1 MAVAGVRPCGSDP
14 MNPRQPN
21 AKMTSKSTPNAPD
34 GVRPAGSDPD
44 RLRPLLAPDSVAIV
58 GASSTP
64 GKYGNT
70 VVKYLQ
76 NAGFKGRI
84 YPINPEGGLHDG
96 LQFYKSLADVPE
108 RIDCAFTVIP
118 AAATPKVVEQGAAA
132 GVRAMILGASGF
144 AEMGSDAGRKRQ
156 DEIVETARASGMII
170 LGPNTNGIWNAH
182 HGLALGYNT
191 SHGEPMR
198 RGSISIAAHSGA
210 LFDSFI
216 PRLASFGCGF
226 AKLVPLGNEATLD
239 MLELLEALI
248 DDPETQVLGLIMEAI
263 RDGARLRSLAARAHA
278 AGKPIF
284 ALKLGR
290 SAAGATAAIAHSSR
304 LAGSFRAYE
313 ALLRECG
320 IPIVRSI
327 ETLAAICTLASDERA
342 LKLEGDIRLIGM
354 SGSGGGCSLMADHA
368 AERGIEL
375 AGDGD
380 GAWTGETAKVIAGYS
395 GIGLVRN
402 PIDGGNLHGWDK
414 LPDLF
419 AAMEQDRFKGPLAGF
434 AHRLPTISADLS
446 QLGPIVERKR
456 RTGAPAVMISPG
468 GLRPEVHARYAAEGI
483 PVFSDL
489 AACFDSLRALYDAIG
504 YAKERSSVASEE
516 KPPTLPPEIAARI
529 NSALA
534 ASTCAFLPEI
544 ESSEILREAGVPMV
558 ESHIVVDAENA
569 SEAAVAIGFPVVVKA
584 IAPGIAHK
592 NDAGLVI
599 VGLDSPVAVKSAFAA
614 LDERARAAGADMAAT
629 RIVVQRQFPSRAEI
643 IVGTTF
649 EPGLGHFLVA
659 GLGGVHA
666 ELLDSVVLLPVPLAP
681 ATIRA
686 RIAATKVGTLA
697 ARLSRGTGHDLT
709 AEIVTALV
717 ALESLVLAAPDA
729 IASIDVNP
737 LLIGAEGARAVDAL
751 IVPRRA

>member
-1 MAVAGVRPCGSDP
+1 
-14 MNPRQPN
+14 
-21 AKMTSKSTPNAPD
+21 MTSTFT
-34 GVRPAGSDPD
+34 

-58 GASSTP
+58 GASATP

-84 YPINPEGGLHDG
+84 YPINPEGGLHEG

-118 AAATPKVVEQGAAA
+118 AAATPAVVRQGAAA

-156 DEIVETARASGMII
+156 DDIVETARAAGMIV

-226 AKLVPLGNEATLD
+226 AKMVPLGNEATLD
-239 MLELLEALI
+239 MLEVLDTLI
-248 DDPETQVLGLIMEAI
+248 DDAETQVIGLIMEAI

-278 AGKPIF
+278 VGKPIF

-313 ALLRECG
+313 ALLRDCG

-327 ETLAAICTLASDERA
+327 ETLAAVCTLASDKRA
-342 LKLEGDIRLIGM
+342 LKLDGDIRLIGV

-368 AERGIEL
+368 AERGIGL

-380 GAWTGETAKVIAGYS
+380 GAWTGETAQVIGGYS
-395 GIGLVRN
+395 GTGLVRN

-414 LPDLF
+414 LPELI
-419 AAMEQDRFKGPLAGF
+419 AAMERDRLNGPLAGF
-434 AHRLPTISADLS
+434 AHRLPTLAADLS
-446 QLGPIVERKR
+446 LLGPIVERKQ

-468 GLRPEVHARYAAEGI
+468 GLRPEVQARYAAEGV

-489 AACFDSLRALYDAIG
+489 ATCFDSLRALYDTLAYAI
-504 YAKERSSVASEE
+504 ERSGAAAAG
-516 KPPTLPPEIAARI
+516 PPPSLSRVDAERLKAVIAAG
-529 NSALA
+529 
-534 ASTCAFLPEI
+534 TGDFLPEV
-544 ESSEILREAGVPMV
+544 ESADVLRSAGVPMV
-558 ESHIVVDAENA
+558 DSRVVA
-569 SEAAVAIGFPVVVKA
+569 SAGEAAKAAAAIGFPIVMKA

-592 NDAGLVI
+592 NDAGLVA
-599 VGLDSPVAVKSAFAA
+599 VGLGSVSAVEGAF
-614 LDERARAAGADMAAT
+614 DELAKRAHRAGADMSAT
-629 RIVVQRQFPSRAEI
+629 RIVVQRHVPSRAEV

-649 EPGLGHFLVA
+649 EPGLGHFLIA
-659 GLGGVHA
+659 GLGGIHA
-666 ELLDSVVLLPVPLAP
+666 EVLDSVVLLPVPLAP
-681 ATIRA
+681 ATIAA
-686 RIAATKVGTLA
+686 RLAATKVGALL
-697 ARLSRGTGHDLT
+697 ARLSRGAGRNLNDEV
-709 AEIVTALV
+709 AAVLV
-717 ALESLVLAAPDA
+717 ALQALVLAAPDA

-737 LLIGAEGARAVDAL
+737 LLIGPDGALAVDAL
-751 IVPRRA
+751 IVPRRT

>member
-1 MAVAGVRPCGSDP
+1 
-14 MNPRQPN
+14 
-21 AKMTSKSTPNAPD
+21 MTTAFT
-34 GVRPAGSDPD
+34 

-58 GASSTP
+58 GASATP

-84 YPINPEGGLHDG
+84 YPINPEGGLHEG

-118 AAATPKVVEQGAAA
+118 AAATPGVVRQGAAA

-226 AKLVPLGNEATLD
+226 AKLVPLGNEASLD
-239 MLELLEALI
+239 MLELLDALI
-248 DDPETQVLGLIMEAI
+248 DDPETQVIGLIMEAI

-313 ALLRECG
+313 ALLHDCG

-327 ETLAAICTLASDERA
+327 ETLAAACTLASDKRA
-342 LKLEGDIRLIGM
+342 LKLDGDIRLIGV

-380 GAWTGETAKVIAGYS
+380 GAWTGETAKMIAGYS

-402 PIDGGNLHGWDK
+402 PIDGGNLHGWEK
-414 LPDLF
+414 LPELI
-419 AAMEQDRFKGPLAGF
+419 AAMERDQFNGPLAGF
-434 AHRLPTISADLS
+434 AHRLPTLAADLS
-446 QLGPIVERKR
+446 LLGPIVERKK

-468 GLRPEVHARYAAEGI
+468 GLRPEVQTRYAAEGV

-489 AACFDSLRALYDAIG
+489 AACFDSLRALYDALG
-504 YAKERSSVASEE
+504 YGKEHSVVAIPGQ
-516 KPPTLPPEIAARI
+516 PPTPSPEIAAHVK
-529 NSALA
+529 SALA
-534 ASTCAFLPEI
+534 ASNGEFLPEI
-544 ESSEILREAGVPMV
+544 ESAEILREAGIPMV
-558 ESHIVVDAENA
+558 ESRVVIDADAA
-569 SEAAVAIGFPVVVKA
+569 SAAAGAIGFPVVVKA

-592 NDAGLVI
+592 NDAGLVAVGI
-599 VGLDSPVAVKSAFAA
+599 VNAADARIAFAT
-614 LDERARAAGADMAAT
+614 LTERARAAGADMATT

-643 IVGTTF
+643 IVGTTY

-666 ELLDSVVLLPVPLAP
+666 ELLDSVILLPVSLAP
-681 ATIRA
+681 ATISK
-686 RIAATKVGTLA
+686 RICATKVGALL
-697 ARLSRGTGHDLT
+697 ARLSRGTGRDLT
-709 AEIVTALV
+709 AEIVAVLV
-717 ALESLVLAAPDA
+717 ALQALVTAAPDD

-737 LLIGAEGARAVDAL
+737 LLIGTEGALAVDAL

>member
-1 MAVAGVRPCGSDP
+1 MSTADHSRPSNGISPGGSAITG
-14 MNPRQPN
+14 N
-21 AKMTSKSTPNAPD
+21 AFT
-34 GVRPAGSDPD
+34 
-44 RLRPLLAPDSVAIV
+44 RLRPLLAPGSVAIV
-58 GASSTP
+58 GASATA

-84 YPINPEGGLHDG
+84 YPINPEGGLHEG

-108 RIDCAFTVIP
+108 RVDCAFTVIP

-144 AEMGSDAGRKRQ
+144 AEMGSDAGRRRQ
-156 DEIVETARASGMII
+156 DEIVETARSSGMIV

-191 SHGEPMR
+191 SHGEQMR
-198 RGSISIAAHSGA
+198 RGSVSIAAHSGA

-239 MLELLEALI
+239 MLEMLDALI
-248 DDPETQVLGLIMEAI
+248 DDPETKVIGLIVEAI
-263 RDGARLRSLAARAHA
+263 RDGARLRSLSERAHV

-313 ALLRECG
+313 ALLHDCG
-320 IPIVRSI
+320 IPIVKSI
-327 ETLAAICTLASDERA
+327 ETLAAVCALASDERA
-342 LKLEGDIRLIGM
+342 LKLDGDIRLIAV

-368 AERGIEL
+368 AERGIAL

-414 LPDLF
+414 LPELI
-419 AAMEQDRFKGPLAGF
+419 AAMERDQFNGPLAGF
-434 AHRLPTISADLS
+434 AHRLPTLAADLS
-446 QLGPIVERKR
+446 QLGPIVERKK

-468 GLRPEVHARYAAEGI
+468 GLRPEVQARYAADGI

-489 AACFDSLRALYDAIG
+489 AACFDSLRALYDTIDYAI
-504 YAKERSSVASEE
+504 ERRSIAFGAPPPAL
-516 KPPTLPPEIAARI
+516 PPTTAARVKSVIAAERGD
-529 NSALA
+529 
-534 ASTCAFLPEI
+534 FLPEI
-544 ESSEILREAGVPMV
+544 ESAEILREAGLPMV
-558 ESHIVVDAENA
+558 ESRVVADAAGAAIAA
-569 SEAAVAIGFPVVVKA
+569 SAIGFPVVLKA
-584 IAPGIAHK
+584 IAPAIAHK
-592 NDAGLVI
+592 NDAGLVV
-599 VGLDSPVAVKSAFAA
+599 VGLATPDAVKSAFAM
-614 LDERARAAGADMAAT
+614 LTDRARAAGTDTAAT

-643 IVGTTF
+643 IVGTTY

-666 ELLDSVVLLPVPLAP
+666 ELLDSVVLMPVPLDA
-681 ATIRA
+681 AKIDARIRA
-686 RIAATKVGTLA
+686 TKIGALA
-697 ARLSRGTGHDLT
+697 ARLSQGTGRDLS
-709 AEIVTALV
+709 ADIVSVLV
-717 ALESLVLAAPDA
+717 ALQALVVAAPDV

-737 LLIGAEGARAVDAL
+737 LLIGPAGARAVDAL
-751 IVPRRA
+751 IVPRRAQTTV